1 MRAYTLLIV
10 FLFFQVLFCDLDG
23 LSRSQ
28 LQEIYVKSLPYI
40 KAFHPENIYVP
51 ANWRFSSLKFNYKEL
66 TNNNTNFTFDE
77 FNVLHV
83 KFVNLQANLNGTYR
97 IGKFWNS
104 EYRNFNATL
113 DNITYE
119 QSFNVIVTK
128 NQNGTKTFKY
138 KKIGEA
144 GLSFNVKS
152 FNFTSDFSNKNLYL
166 DVAKSGLKNLNFKE
180 FTSNLGK
187 MITLILDH
195 VQTELSK
202 K

>member
-10 FLFFQVLFCDLDG
+10 FTFFQVLFCDLDG
-23 LSRSQ
+23 LSSSK

-51 ANWRFSSLKFNYKEL
+51 STWKYTGLKFNYKEL
-66 TNNNTNFTFDE
+66 ANNNTNFTFDE

-83 KFVNLQANLNGTYR
+83 KFVNLQAKLNGTYR
-97 IGKFWNS
+97 IGRIWNA

-113 DNITYE
+113 DNITYG
-119 QSFNVIVTK
+119 QSFNVLVTK

-144 GLSFNVKS
+144 ELSFKVKS

-166 DVAKSGLKNLNFKE
+166 DVAKSGLKNLNLKE
-180 FTSNLGK
+180 FSSNLSK
-187 MITLILDH
+187 MIKLILDH

-202 K
+202 